1 MSVRFRLLGE
11 LEAHVG
17 GRPVEIRRPRQR
29 GLLSALLTDVNK
41 VVPADV
47 LAERIW
53 GEQLPVNPRNA
64 LYSYVS
70 RLRTAL
76 GEATVTQRSGGYL
89 LAADAEAVDLHV
101 FLRLL
106 GEAAATGDDREKAR
120 LLDRALALWA
130 GEPFAGLDTP
140 WFANLRGALENRRLG
155 AQLDLADLRLR
166 GDRAGELIPELA
178 ALAEAHPLDERLR
191 GQLML
196 ALARA
201 GRPGDALRE
210 FDRVRR
216 LLAEELG
223 TDPGSALRQVH
234 ERILHG
240 DPGRDPAAAR
250 PVPQQLPAAPASF
263 VGRAELLAALD
274 HAGAA
279 AGPVAISGPGGIGKT
294 SLALHWAAGKLAE
307 FPDGQL
313 YVNLR
318 GFDPAAESLP
328 VSVAV
333 RGFLHALGVDGA
345 AVPAEPDAQLALYRS
360 LLAGKRVLVVLDN
373 AADTGQV
380 APLLPGSPA
389 CRVLVTSR
397 HRLGGLVATHGAR
410 PISLDVL
417 SAGEAR
423 ELLGRHL
430 GEDRLTAEAATVD
443 ELVRLCAG
451 LPLALG
457 IVAARAVTS
466 PELPLR
472 LLAEE
477 LRDHAA
483 RLDGLDTGEAGL
495 SLRTVFSW
503 SLRHLTPGASA
514 LFGLLAPAPGPDIGL
529 PAAAALAG
537 VPSGEARK
545 VLRAL
550 ENAHLVTRTASGR
563 YRMHD
568 LVRLYASEEAE
579 RTLPESAR
587 QDALRRVTD
596 FYLQTSWHADHVL
609 EPLAQPIR
617 IAPPRAGVEPQR
629 FAGHADALRWF
640 TEEHACLTAASEL
653 AAERG
658 RHTEVWQQVW
668 LLNEFRARQ
677 GLLFEREAGARL
689 ALAAAERLGDVPAQL
704 IAHRIFASARIFA
717 GHPEAALE
725 TLPAA
730 LALAERSGDRLQEA
744 HLRYVLAGAWEYHSA
759 DYQAERDQCER
770 ILGLIEPAD
779 DPRLYVKTLDMI
791 GFCHFQWDDRPGA
804 RKWLSRAATVAGEH
818 HDIAGEAHALGNLG
832 FVALRDG
839 EWATA
844 INLLERCV
852 GVLRGIGNIR
862 RGAFFLVALGDCYRA
877 AGRPDDARRAL
888 HQALDFYRSS
898 PEDSHTKEVETA
910 LLALDGCSVPGVL
923 P

>member
-1 MSVRFRLLGE
+1 MRFRLLGE
-11 LEAHVG
+11 LEARVG
-17 GRPVEIRRPRQR
+17 DHPAEIRRPRLR
-29 GLLSALLTDVNK
+29 GLLVALLTDLNK

-76 GEATVTQRSGGYL
+76 GEATVVQRSGGYL
-89 LAADAEAVDLHV
+89 LTADPDSVDLHV

-106 GEAAATGDDREKAR
+106 GEAAATGDDREKAV
-120 LLDRALALWA
+120 LLDRALALWG

-140 WFANLRGALENRRLG
+140 WFANLRGTLESRRLG
-155 AQLDLADLRLR
+155 AQLDLAEIRLR
-166 GDRAGELIPELA
+166 GDRAGELVPELT
-178 ALAEAHPLDERLR
+178 ALAENHPLDERVRSRLV
-191 GQLML
+191 L

-201 GRPGDALRE
+201 GRQGDALRE
-210 FDRVRR
+210 FDRMRR

-223 TDPGSALRQVH
+223 TDPGAELRQVH

-240 DPGRDPAAAR
+240 DPGPRATT

-263 VGRAELLAALD
+263 VGRAGLLAELD
-274 HAGAA
+274 RAGT
-279 AGPVAISGPGGIGKT
+279 AGPVVISAIGGAGGIGKT
-294 SLALHWAAGKLAE
+294 SLALHWAAGKLAA

-318 GFDPAAESLP
+318 GFDPVAEPLP

-333 RGFLHALGVDGA
+333 RGFLHALGVDGS
-345 AVPAEPDAQLALYRS
+345 AVPPDPDAQLALYRS
-360 LLAGKRVLVVLDN
+360 LLAGKRMLIVLDN
-373 AADTGQV
+373 AAGTGQV
-380 APLLPGSPA
+380 VPLLPGSPA

-417 SAGEAR
+417 SAREAR
-423 ELLGRHL
+423 ELLERYLGR
-430 GEDRLTAEAATVD
+430 DRLAAETATVD

-466 PELPLR
+466 PELPLA

-503 SLRHLTPGASA
+503 SLRHLTTEAAA
-514 LFGLLAPAPGPDIGL
+514 LFGLLALAPGPDIGL

-537 VPSGEARK
+537 VPLTEARK

-568 LVRLYASEEAE
+568 LVRLYASEEAA

-587 QDALRRVTD
+587 EAALRRVTD
-596 FYLQTSWHADHVL
+596 FHLQTSWHGNHVL
-609 EPLAQPIR
+609 EPLGRPIR
-617 IAPPRAGVEPQR
+617 IAPPLPGVEPLR
-629 FAGHADALRWF
+629 FAGQPAALDWF
-640 TEEHACLTAASEL
+640 ITEHACSTATTEL
-653 AAERG
+653 AVKRG
-658 RHTEVWQQVW
+658 WHTVVWQLAAV
-668 LLNEFRARQ
+668 LNEFRSRQ
-677 GLLFEREAGARL
+677 GLLPERETAGRL
-689 ALAAAERLGDVPAQL
+689 ALTAAEQLGEVTAQL
-704 IAHRIFASARIFA
+704 IAHRLFASASIFA
-717 GHPEAALE
+717 GRTEAALE
-725 TLPAA
+725 TLPQA
-730 LALAERSGDRLQEA
+730 LALAEVCGDRVQQA
-744 HLRYVLAGAWEYHSA
+744 HLHYVLAGAWEYHSA
-759 DYQAERDQCER
+759 NYRAELEQCEH
-770 ILGLIEPAD
+770 ILRLIEPED
-779 DPRLYVKTLDMI
+779 EPRLYVKTLDLI
-791 GFCHFQWDDRPGA
+791 GFCYIQWGDREQA
-804 RKWLSRAATVAGEH
+804 RHWLERAAAVAGAQ
-818 HDIAGEAHALGNLG
+818 HDLDGEGHAIGNLG
-832 FVALRDG
+832 YVFLRDG
-839 EWATA
+839 DWAEA
-844 INLLERCV
+844 IAHFERAVEALRTTGNLRHL
-852 GVLRGIGNIR
+852 N
-862 RGAFFLVALGDCYRA
+862 FFLVALGDCYRVV
-877 AGRPDDARRAL
+877 GRRDDARRVL
-888 HQALDFYRSS
+888 GEALDRYRSR
-898 PEDSHTKEVETA
+898 PEGVRFDELEA
-910 LLALDGCSVPGVL
+910 CLLALDS
-923 P
+923 

>member
-1 MSVRFRLLGE
+1 MRFRLLGE
-11 LEAHVG
+11 LEARVG
-17 GRPVEIRRPRQR
+17 EHPAEIRRPRLR
-29 GLLSALLTDVNK
+29 GLLVALLTDLNK

-76 GEATVTQRSGGYL
+76 GETTVVQRSGGYL
-89 LAADAEAVDLHV
+89 LTADPGAVDLHV

-106 GEAAATGDDREKAR
+106 GEAAATGDDREKAV

-130 GEPFAGLDTP
+130 GEPFPGLDTP
-140 WFANLRGALENRRLG
+140 WFATLRGSLESRRLG
-155 AQLDLADLRLR
+155 AQLDLAEIRLR
-166 GDRAGELIPELA
+166 GDRAGELVPELT
-178 ALAEAHPLDERLR
+178 ALAEAHPLDERVR
-191 GQLML
+191 SRLML
-196 ALARA
+196 ALAGA
-201 GRPGDALRE
+201 GRARDALRE
-210 FDRVRR
+210 FDRMRR

-223 TDPGSALRQVH
+223 TDPGAELRQAH

-240 DPGRDPAAAR
+240 DPGPRTGT

-263 VGRAELLAALD
+263 VGRADLLAELD
-274 HAGAA
+274 GAA
-279 AGPVAISGPGGIGKT
+279 VTSAIGGAGGIGKT
-294 SLALHWAAGKLAE
+294 SLALHWAAGKLAA

-318 GFDPAAESLP
+318 GFDPVAEPLP

-333 RGFLHALGVDGA
+333 RGFLHALGVDGS
-345 AVPAEPDAQLALYRS
+345 AVPPDPDAQLALYRS
-360 LLAGKRVLVVLDN
+360 LLAGKRMLVVLDN
-373 AADTGQV
+373 AAGTGQV
-380 APLLPGSPA
+380 VPLLPGSPT

-417 SAGEAR
+417 SAREAR
-423 ELLGRHL
+423 ELLERHL
-430 GEDRLTAEAATVD
+430 GPGRLAAETATVD

-466 PELPLR
+466 PELPLA

-477 LRDHAA
+477 LRDHGA

-503 SLRHLTPGASA
+503 SLRHLATEASA
-514 LFGLLAPAPGPDIGL
+514 LFGLLALAPGPDIGL

-537 VPSGEARK
+537 VPLTETRK

-550 ENAHLVTRTASGR
+550 ENAHLVTRTPSGR

-587 QDALRRVTD
+587 EDALRRVAD
-596 FYLQTSWHADHVL
+596 FYLQTSWHANHEL
-609 EPLAQPIR
+609 EPLGSPIG
-617 IAPPRAGVEPQR
+617 IASPRPGVEPLR
-629 FAGHADALRWF
+629 FAGHVEALRWF
-640 TEEHACLTAASEL
+640 TEEHVCLTASTEL
-653 AAERG
+653 ARDREW
-658 RHTEVWQQVW
+658 HTEVWQQVW
-668 LLNEFRARQ
+668 LLNEFRSRQ
-677 GLLFEREAGARL
+677 GLLSEREAAARL

-704 IAHRIFASARIFA
+704 IAHRIFASASIFA
-717 GHPEAALE
+717 GHAETALE

-730 LALAERSGDRLQEA
+730 LVLAERSGDRLQEA

-759 DYQAERDQCER
+759 DYRAELAQCER

-779 DPRLYVKTLDMI
+779 DPRLYVKTLDMM
-791 GFCHFQWDDRPGA
+791 GFCHFQWDDRPSA
-804 RKWLSRAATVAGEH
+804 RKWLSRAVAVAREH
-818 HDIAGEAHALGNLG
+818 HDIAGEAHAVGNLG
-832 FVALRDG
+832 TVAQRSG

-844 INLLERCV
+844 IELLEPCV
-852 GVLRGIGNIR
+852 EVLREIGNIR
-862 RGAFFLVALGDCYRA
+862 REASFLTALGDCYRG
-877 AGRPDDARRAL
+877 AGRTDDARRVL

-898 PEDSHTKEVETA
+898 HDDSHAGEVETA
-910 LLALDGCSVPGVL
+910 LLALDG
-923 P
+923 

>member
-1 MSVRFRLLGE
+1 MRFRLLGE
-11 LEAHVG
+11 LEVHVG
-17 GRPVEIRRPRQR
+17 GRPVEIRRPRLR
-29 GLLSALLTDVNK
+29 GLLAALLTDLNK

-89 LAADAEAVDLHV
+89 LTADAEAVDLHV
-101 FLRLL
+101 FQRLL
-106 GEAAATGDDREKAR
+106 DEAAATGDDEKAG
-120 LLDRALALWA
+120 LLGRALGLWD

-140 WFANLRGALENRRLG
+140 WFASLREALENRRLA
-155 AQLDLADLRLR
+155 AQLDLADIRLR
-166 GDRAGELIPELA
+166 GDRAGELIPELT

-196 ALARA
+196 ALSRA
-201 GRPGDALRE
+201 GRQGAALRE
-210 FDRVRR
+210 YDRMRR

-223 TDPGSALRQVH
+223 ADPGAALRRVH

-240 DPGRDPAAAR
+240 DPGRTTTAAR

-274 HAGAA
+274 RAGEA
-279 AGPVAISGPGGIGKT
+279 AGPVVISAIGGAGGIGKT
-294 SLALHWAAGKLAE
+294 SLALHWAAGKLAA

-318 GFDPAAESLP
+318 GFDPAAEPMP

-333 RGFLHALGVDGA
+333 RGFLHALGVDGS
-345 AVPAEPDAQLALYRS
+345 AVPPEPDAQLALYRS
-360 LLAGKRVLVVLDN
+360 LLAGKRMLVVLDN
-373 AADTGQV
+373 AAGTDQV
-380 APLLPGSPA
+380 APLLPGSPT

-397 HRLGGLVATHGAR
+397 HRLGGLVAAHGAR

-417 SAGEAR
+417 SAREAR
-423 ELLGRHL
+423 ELLERHL
-430 GEDRLTAEAATVD
+430 GRDRLTAEAATVD

-503 SLRHLTPGASA
+503 SLRHLANDASA
-514 LFGLLAPAPGPDIGL
+514 LFGLLALAPGPDIGL

-537 VPSGEARK
+537 VPLAATRK

-550 ENAHLVTRTASGR
+550 ENAHLVTRTAEGR

-568 LVRLYASEEAE
+568 LVRLYACEEAE
-579 RTLPESAR
+579 RTQPESAR
-587 QDALRRVTD
+587 EDALRRVTD
-596 FYLQTSWHADHVL
+596 FYLQTSWHGNRAL
-609 EPLAQPIR
+609 EPFETPIR
-617 IAPPRAGVEPQR
+617 ITPPRTGVEPLL
-629 FAGHADALRWF
+629 FSGHVEALRWF
-640 TEEHACLTAASEL
+640 TEESACLAATSEL
-653 AAERG
+653 ATARG
-658 RHTEVWQQVW
+658 WLAEVWQLAW

-677 GLLFEREAGARL
+677 GLLAERETAARR
-689 ALAAAERLGDVPAQL
+689 ALAAAEDLGDVPAQL
-704 IAHRIFASARIFA
+704 LAHRIFASASIFA
-717 GHPEAALE
+717 GRAEAALE
-725 TLPAA
+725 SLPKA
-730 LALAERSGDRLQEA
+730 LALAEECGDRVQQA
-744 HLRYVLAGAWEYHSA
+744 HLHYVLAGAWEYHA
-759 DYQAERDQCER
+759 EDYQAERDQCER
-770 ILGLIEPAD
+770 ILALVEPAD

-804 RKWLSRAATVAGEH
+804 RKWLGRAAAVAAEY
-818 HDIAGEAHALGNLG
+818 HDIAGEAHAIGNLG

-839 EWATA
+839 EWTTA
-844 INLLERCV
+844 IDCLERCT
-852 GVLRGIGNIR
+852 GVLREIGNIR
-862 RGAFFLVALGDCYRA
+862 RRAFFLVALGDCYRA
-877 AGRPDDARRAL
+877 AGRPDDARRVL
-888 HQALDFYRSS
+888 HEALDFYRSS
-898 PEDSHTKEVETA
+898 TEDSHSKELEA
-910 LLALDGCSVPGVL
+910 CLLALDDRSRP
-923 P
+923 

>member
-1 MSVRFRLLGE
+1 MRFRLLGE
-11 LEAHVG
+11 FEVHVG
-17 GRPVEIRRPRQR
+17 GRPVEIRRPRLR
-29 GLLSALLTDVNK
+29 GLLAALLTDLNK

-89 LAADAEAVDLHV
+89 LTADAEAVDLHV
-101 FLRLL
+101 FQRLL
-106 GEAAATGDDREKAR
+106 DEAAATADDDGKAAVLR
-120 LLDRALALWA
+120 RALALWD
-130 GEPFAGLDTP
+130 GEPFTGLDTP
-140 WFANLRGALENRRLG
+140 WFAGLREALENRRLG

-166 GDRAGELIPELA
+166 GDRAGELIPELT

-196 ALARA
+196 ALSRA
-201 GRPGDALRE
+201 GRPGTALRE
-210 FDRVRR
+210 YDRMRR

-223 TDPGSALRQVH
+223 ADPGAALRRVH

-240 DPGRDPAAAR
+240 DPGRSTTAAR

-274 HAGAA
+274 RAGET
-279 AGPVAISGPGGIGKT
+279 AGPVVISALGGAGGIGKT
-294 SLALHWAAGKLAE
+294 SLAVHWAAGKLAA

-318 GFDPAAESLP
+318 GFDPAAEPMP

-333 RGFLHALGVDGA
+333 RGFLHALGVDGP
-345 AVPAEPDAQLALYRS
+345 AVPPEPDAQLALYRS

-373 AADTGQV
+373 AAGTDQV
-380 APLLPGSPA
+380 APLLPGSPT

-397 HRLGGLVATHGAR
+397 HRLGGLVAAHGAR
-410 PISLDVL
+410 PVSLDVL
-417 SAGEAR
+417 SAEEAR
-423 ELLGRHL
+423 ELLQRHL
-430 GEDRLTAEAATVD
+430 GPDRLTAEAATVD

-451 LPLALG
+451 LPLALA

-514 LFGLLAPAPGPDIGL
+514 LFGLLALAPGPDIGL

-537 VPSGEARK
+537 VPLAEARK

-550 ENAHLVTRTASGR
+550 ENAHLVTQTAGGR

-587 QDALRRVTD
+587 EDALRRVTD
-596 FYLQTSWHADHVL
+596 FYLQTSWHGNRALGPVGT
-609 EPLAQPIR
+609 PIR
-617 IAPPRAGVEPQR
+617 LAPPLPGVTGLR
-629 FAGHADALRWF
+629 FAEQPEALRWF
-640 TEEHACLTAASEL
+640 GTEHACLLATTEL
-653 AAERG
+653 AVEHD
-658 RHTEVWQQVW
+658 RHTEVWQLAA
-668 LLNEFRARQ
+668 LLNEFRSRQ
-677 GLLFEREAGARL
+677 GLLSERETAARL
-689 ALAAAERLGDVPAQL
+689 ALAAAERLGEVTAQL
-704 IAHRIFASARIFA
+704 IAHRIFASATIFA
-717 GHPEAALE
+717 GRPEVALE
-725 TLPAA
+725 SLPEA
-730 LALAERSGDRLQEA
+730 LALARECGDRVQQA
-744 HLRYVLAGAWEYHSA
+744 HLHYVLAGAWEHHCANYH
-759 DYQAERDQCER
+759 AELEQCEH
-770 ILGLIEPAD
+770 ILELIRPED
-779 DPRLYVKTLDMI
+779 DPRLYVRALDLI
-791 GFCHFQWDDRPGA
+791 GFCHIQWGNAPEARHWLEQATAVARAHDD
-804 RKWLSRAATVAGEH
+804 L
-818 HDIAGEAHALGNLG
+818 DGEAHAIGNLG
-832 FVALRDG
+832 YASLRSGDWTTAIRHFERAIEALRTTG
-839 EWATA
+839 
-844 INLLERCV
+844 NLRHT
-852 GVLRGIGNIR
+852 N
-862 RGAFFLVALGDCYRA
+862 FFLVALGDSYRA
-877 AGRPDDARRAL
+877 AGRPADARRVLGEAT
-888 HQALDFYRSS
+888 DRYRAR
-898 PEDSHTKEVETA
+898 PEGVRFKELEA
-910 LLALDGCSVPGVL
+910 CLLALDDGSRP
-923 P
+923 

>member
-1 MSVRFRLLGE
+1 MRFRLLGE
-11 LEAHVG
+11 LDVDVG

-29 GLLSALLTDVNK
+29 GLLTALLTDVNK

-89 LAADAEAVDLHV
+89 LTADPEAVDLHV

-106 GEAAATGDDREKAR
+106 GEAAAGGDDRAKAG
-120 LLDRALALWA
+120 LLEAALALWT

-140 WFANLRGALENRRLG
+140 WFAQLRETLESRRLG
-155 AQLDLADLRLR
+155 AQLDLADVRLR
-166 GDRAGELIPELA
+166 GDRAGALIPELT

-196 ALARA
+196 ALSRA
-201 GRPGDALRE
+201 GRQGDALRE
-210 FDRVRR
+210 FDRMRR

-223 TDPGSALRQVH
+223 ADPGAALRQVH

-240 DPGRDPAAAR
+240 DPGRDPGAAR

-274 HAGAA
+274 RAGEA
-279 AGPVAISGPGGIGKT
+279 AGPVVISAIGGAGGIGKT

-318 GFDPAAESLP
+318 GFDPAAEPMP

-333 RGFLHALGVDGA
+333 RGFLHALGVEGA
-345 AVPAEPDAQLALYRS
+345 AVPPEPDAQLALYRS

-373 AADTGQV
+373 AAGTGQV
-380 APLLPGSPA
+380 VPLLPGSPA

-417 SAGEAR
+417 SAREAR
-423 ELLGRHL
+423 ELLARHL
-430 GEDRLTAEAATVD
+430 DRGRLTAEAATVD

-457 IVAARAVTS
+457 IVAARAATS

-503 SLRHLTPGASA
+503 SLRHLTPEASA
-514 LFGLLAPAPGPDIGL
+514 LFGLLALAPGPDTGL

-537 VPSGEARK
+537 VPLTGARK

-579 RTLPESAR
+579 RMLPESAR
-587 QDALRRVTD
+587 DAALRRVTD
-596 FYLQTSWHADHVL
+596 FYLQTSWHGNHAL
-609 EPLAQPIR
+609 EPLERPIG
-617 IAPPRAGVEPQR
+617 IAPALPGVEPLR
-629 FAGHADALRWF
+629 FDGHVEALRWF
-640 TEEHACLTAASEL
+640 TEEHACLTATTEL
-653 AAERG
+653 AVDRSWL
-658 RHTEVWQQVW
+658 TQVWQQVW

-677 GLLFEREAGARL
+677 GLLPEREAAARL

-704 IAHRIFASARIFA
+704 IAHRIFASVAIFA
-717 GHPEAALE
+717 GHPEIALE
-725 TLPAA
+725 TLPDA
-730 LALAERSGDRLQEA
+730 LLLAERSGDRLQEA

-759 DYQAERDQCER
+759 DYQAEMEQCER
-770 ILGLIEPAD
+770 ILGLIEPAE

-804 RKWLSRAATVAGEH
+804 RKWLSRAAAVAKEH
-818 HDIAGEAHALGNLG
+818 HDIAGEAHAVGNLG

-839 EWATA
+839 EWTTA
-844 INLLERCV
+844 IELLERCV
-852 GVLRGIGNIR
+852 EVLSEIGNIR
-862 RGAFFLVALGDCYRA
+862 RRAFFLTALGDCYRA
-877 AGRPDDARRAL
+877 AGRPDDARRVL
-888 HQALDFYRSS
+888 HQSLDFYRSS
-898 PEDSHTKEVETA
+898 PEDSHSKEAETA
-910 LLALDGCSVPGVL
+910 LLALEDSAYP
-923 P
+923 

>member
-1 MSVRFRLLGE
+1 MRFRLLGE
-11 LEAHVG
+11 LDARVG
-17 GRPVEIRRPRQR
+17 DQPVEIRRPRLR
-29 GLLSALLTDVNK
+29 GLLTALLTDLNK

-47 LAERIW
+47 LADRIW

-76 GEATVTQRSGGYL
+76 GETTLVQRSGGYL
-89 LAADAEAVDLHV
+89 LTADPDAVDLHV

-106 GEAAATGDDREKAR
+106 GEAAATGDDREKAV
-120 LLDRALALWA
+120 LLDRALAQWG

-140 WFANLRGALENRRLG
+140 WFAGLRETLESRRLG
-155 AQLDLADLRLR
+155 AQLDLADIRLR
-166 GDRAGELIPELA
+166 GDRAGELVPELT

-191 GQLML
+191 GQLMR

-201 GRPGDALRE
+201 GRQGDALRE
-210 FDRVRR
+210 FDRMRR

-223 TDPGSALRQVH
+223 TDPGTELRQVH

-240 DPGRDPAAAR
+240 DPGPGPRT

-274 HAGAA
+274 RAGEA
-279 AGPVAISGPGGIGKT
+279 AGPVVISAIGGAGGIGKT
-294 SLALHWAAGKLAE
+294 SLALHWAAGKLAA

-318 GFDPAAESLP
+318 GFDPVAEPLP

-333 RGFLHALGVDGA
+333 RGFLHALGVDGS
-345 AVPAEPDAQLALYRS
+345 AVPPDPDAQLALYRS

-373 AADTGQV
+373 AAGTGQV
-380 APLLPGSPA
+380 VPLLPGSPT

-410 PISLDVL
+410 PLSLDVL
-417 SAGEAR
+417 SAQEAR
-423 ELLGRHL
+423 ELLERHL
-430 GEDRLTAEAATVD
+430 GRDRLAAETATVD

-466 PELPLR
+466 PELPLD

-503 SLRHLTPGASA
+503 SRRHLTPEASA
-514 LFGLLAPAPGPDIGL
+514 LFGLLALAPGPDIGL

-537 VPSGEARK
+537 VPLAAARK

-550 ENAHLVTRTASGR
+550 ADAHLVTRTASGR

-579 RTLPESAR
+579 RTLPEAAR
-587 QDALRRVTD
+587 DDALRRVTD
-596 FYLQTSWHADHVL
+596 FYLHTSWHGNHVL
-609 EPLAQPIR
+609 GPAGTSFR
-617 IAPPRAGVEPQR
+617 IAPPLPGTGSRR
-629 FAGHADALRWF
+629 FAGQPEALAWF
-640 TEEHACLTAASEL
+640 GTEHACLTATTEL
-653 AAERG
+653 AVKHG
-658 RHTEVWQQVW
+658 WLTEVWQ
-668 LLNEFRARQ
+668 LAALMNEFRSRQ
-677 GLLFEREAGARL
+677 GLLPERETAARL
-689 ALAAAERLGDVPAQL
+689 ALAAAEQLGEVTAQL
-704 IAHRIFASARIFA
+704 IAHRLFASASIFA
-717 GHPEAALE
+717 GRPEVALE
-725 TLPAA
+725 SLPRA
-730 LALAERSGDRLQEA
+730 LALAEECGDRVQQA
-744 HLRYVLAGAWEYHSA
+744 HLHYVLAGAWEYHSA
-759 DYQAERDQCER
+759 NYHAEREQCEH
-770 ILGLIEPAD
+770 ILRLIEPED
-779 DPRLYVKTLDMI
+779 DPRLYVKALDLI
-791 GFCHFQWDDRPGA
+791 GFCHIQWGEPAQA
-804 RKWLSRAATVAGEH
+804 RHWLERAAAVARAH
-818 HDIAGEAHALGNLG
+818 HDLDGEAHAIGNLG
-832 FVALRDG
+832 YVSLRGGDWSTAIEHF
-839 EWATA
+839 EWAVEAMRTTG
-844 INLLERCV
+844 NLRHA
-852 GVLRGIGNIR
+852 N
-862 RGAFFLVALGDCYRA
+862 FFLVALGDCYRA
-877 AGRPDDARRAL
+877 TGRQEDARRVL
-888 HQALDFYRSS
+888 TEALDRYRTH
-898 PEDSHTKEVETA
+898 PEGVRFQELEA
-910 LLALDGCSVPGVL
+910 CLLALDG
-923 P
+923 

>member
-1 MSVRFRLLGE
+1 VLFRLLGE

-29 GLLSALLTDVNK
+29 GLLTALLTDVNK

-47 LAERIW
+47 LADRIW

-70 RLRTAL
+70 RLRTVL

-89 LAADAEAVDLHV
+89 LTADAEAIDLHV

-106 GEAAATGDDREKAR
+106 GEAAATGDDREKAS

-130 GEPFAGLDTP
+130 SEPFTGLDTP
-140 WFANLRGALENRRLG
+140 WFANLREALENRRLG

-166 GDRAGELIPELA
+166 GNRAGELVPELT
-178 ALAEAHPLDERLR
+178 ALADAHPLDERVR

-201 GRPGDALRE
+201 GRQGDALRE
-210 FDRVRR
+210 FDRMRR

-234 ERILHG
+234 EQILNG
-240 DPGRDPAAAR
+240 DPGRSTTAAR

-263 VGRAELLAALD
+263 VGRAELLTALD
-274 HAGAA
+274 RAGKAADPVVISVIAGA
-279 AGPVAISGPGGIGKT
+279 GGIGKT
-294 SLALHWAAGKLAE
+294 SLALRWAAGKLAE

-313 YVNLR
+313 YVNLH
-318 GFDPAAESLP
+318 GFDPAAEPLP

-333 RGFLHALGVDGA
+333 RGFLHALGVDGS
-345 AVPAEPDAQLALYRS
+345 AVPPEPDAQLALYRS
-360 LLAGKRVLVVLDN
+360 LLAGKRMLVVLDN

-380 APLLPGSPA
+380 APLLPGSPT

-417 SAGEAR
+417 SAEEAK

-430 GEDRLTAEAATVD
+430 GPDRLAAEAATVD
-443 ELVRLCAG
+443 ELVGLCAG

-466 PELPLR
+466 PELPLG

-503 SLRHLTPGASA
+503 SLRHLTPEASV
-514 LFGLLAPAPGPDIGL
+514 LFGLLALAPGPDIGL

-537 VPSGEARK
+537 VPLAEARK
-545 VLRAL
+545 VLRTL
-550 ENAHLVTRTASGR
+550 ENAHLVTRTASSR

-579 RTLPESAR
+579 RTLPESTR
-587 QDALRRVTD
+587 QDALHRVTD
-596 FYLQTSWHADHVL
+596 FYLQTSWHGSHVL

-617 IAPPRAGVEPQR
+617 IAPPLPGAGSRR
-629 FAGHADALRWF
+629 FADQAEALQWF
-640 TEEHACLTAASEL
+640 VTEHACLTATTEL
-653 AAERG
+653 AVKHAW
-658 RHTEVWQQVW
+658 HTEVWQLVA
-668 LLNEFRARQ
+668 LLNEFRSRQ
-677 GLLFEREAGARL
+677 GLLPEREAAARL
-689 ALAAAERLGDVPAQL
+689 ALAAAEQLGETTAQL
-704 IAHRIFASARIFA
+704 IAHRVFASAAIFA
-717 GHPEAALE
+717 GRPEVALE
-725 TLPAA
+725 TLPKA
-730 LALAERSGDRLQEA
+730 LALAQECGDRVHQA
-744 HLRYVLAGAWEYHSA
+744 HLHYVLAGAWEYHSA
-759 DYQAERDQCER
+759 NYHAEREQCER
-770 ILGLIEPAD
+770 ILELIEPAD
-779 DPRLYVKTLDMI
+779 DPRLYVRALDLI
-791 GFCHFQWDDRPGA
+791 GFCHIQWGNPPQA
-804 RKWLSRAATVAGEH
+804 RHWLERAAAVAREYH
-818 HDIAGEAHALGNLG
+818 NVDGEAHAVGNLG
-832 FVALRDG
+832 YVALRAGD
-839 EWATA
+839 WTTA
-844 INLLERCV
+844 IEHFERAIEALRTTGNLRHA
-852 GVLRGIGNIR
+852 N
-862 RGAFFLVALGDCYRA
+862 FFLVALGDCYRA
-877 AGRPDDARRAL
+877 AGRPEDARRVL
-888 HQALDFYRSS
+888 TEALDRYRTR
-898 PEDSHTKEVETA
+898 PEGVRFKELEA
-910 LLALDGCSVPGVL
+910 CLLALDGCSRT
-923 P
+923 